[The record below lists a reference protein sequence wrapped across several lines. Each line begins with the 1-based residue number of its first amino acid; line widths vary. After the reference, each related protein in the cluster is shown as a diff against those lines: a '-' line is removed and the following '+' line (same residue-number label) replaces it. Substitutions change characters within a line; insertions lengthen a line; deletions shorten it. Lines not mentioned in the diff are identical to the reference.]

1 MIKVMLKGLFF
12 ASYVGLLGLVLWEHS
27 NVRNWRAVADNAEKA
42 RDKAAQVAKVAL
54 DRANRCFTEVAQQAK
69 PPEGKPPERK
79 PEGAQA
85 GPPAPAKPGAS

>member
-12 ASYVGLLGLVLWEHS
+12 VSYVALLGFVLWEHS

-54 DRANRCFTEVAQQAK
+54 DRANRCFTELAQQEKLPEAK
-69 PPEGKPPERK
+69 PPEGKAERK
-79 PEGAQA
+79 QA
-85 GPPAPAKPGAS
+85 ESAAPPKPGTS